1 MKFVMVSGKCTDMSY
16 MKCGLEM
23 FDYCCGLGL
32 CLTCNVYSFF
42 FFFWCGAATQRGSWS
57 PHS

>member
-32 CLTCNVYSFF
+32 CLMYNVY
-42 FFFWCGAATQRGSWS
+42 RI
-57 PHS
+57 HI